1 MTSYTKY
8 IAVARDGKE
17 FVQIPGEST
26 QAVDERCKAYENEL
40 AQAAYDALAGHVQLY
55 IDKKTVDSCFVSRK
69 TNDVFIDYHDL
80 YIRIYDFEGVA
91 LANTYVNLMR
101 KLIDRSTGDTNQNHP
116 LEIFTNDDVGRTI
129 RMYYN
134 EGYNA
139 WERYDETLEDMIER
153 NLNVKRIIDYTTS
166 VDECKNMICVSV
178 EGMEE

>member
-26 QAVDERCKAYENEL
+26 QAVDERCKAYEDQL
-40 AQAAYDALAGHVQLY
+40 AHDAYNALAGHAQFYVDKKMVGRY
-55 IDKKTVDSCFVSRK
+55 IDLRK
-69 TNDVFIDYHDL
+69 TADVFYDYHDL
-80 YIRIYDFEGVA
+80 YIRIFDFEGVA

-101 KLIDRSTGDTNQNHP
+101 KLIDRSTGDTNQNNP

-153 NLNVKRIIDYTTS
+153 NLNVKRIIDYATS